1 MSPRL
6 AKQEMEFCQSLWSLY
21 KVSVTKTLCGDRNTI
36 QMTKFLALHDS
47 IGLPDTLKQ
56 YIVVIHVPEYF
67 RHHNVSLRASAEE
80 GWKYRTYFYNVSSE
94 PEQI

>member
-1 MSPRL
+1 MVEYWC
-6 AKQEMEFCQSLWSLY
+6 KILY